1 MKLFKNILKLCAAA
15 LAAVSLFGCDEEEYV
30 KPSALLSESSLTF
43 EAVGAESQSL
53 TIASDDDWFIDVDS
67 DWITV
72 DPLSGTNTVDVTVSV
87 ADNVRNGAMD
97 GPREGI
103 LTIANKRGY
112 SIRTV
117 IYQKGDTYL
126 GVEEYDLTGLA
137 SLEDDTRAKV
147 KESQVVA
154 LASDGFIA
162 ADASAVMYILG
173 NADKVKV
180 GDKVTMNGAAGTTNT
195 LRTFT
200 SDEVTVV
207 STSPVEYPEALDV
220 TGTVTSYQ
228 PSAIEYVKVAGTL
241 INKGIRV
248 GSVTNAVT
256 VYNAG
261 IDVESVNMHKVV
273 AYGYALLYAKT
284 LYFVPTS
291 FDDGGLDE
299 ELSFY
304 PVKYQIRKTPVNF
317 TTASFS
323 STGRIE
329 PVEGLGYIEYVP
341 FDVANTNDSNKYKLD
356 VSDASPRVTGPWPGD
371 YWLFYCYGA
380 VKAGSVMRVTF
391 ESRTSATGHKYWMI
405 EYLDGDTWKPAA
417 EKQQATDIP
426 GGCEFTHAMNADGAT
441 NVQVDVEV
449 KIKKNMDNCQ
459 FRFRCMANWQASG
472 AGALA
477 TRNGGTARLS
487 VTDTESDEFQP
498 KVSMVKEGDGVEIP
512 DTDPVEANIIVSK
525 DLLTFEGTPEAPE
538 KITVTSDYD
547 FTVESS
553 EKWLT
558 LSAAG
563 GSANEKLELTVT
575 CEPSTLSTLR
585 KARITIKSEESKK
598 VINVVQSAAGG
609 ELDPLISISSGN
621 SIDVLGQGEEFTV
634 RIQANVAFETQI
646 SDSWIKEVETPAA
659 KAVVETTVKTFKA
672 EPNLTGVDRV
682 GTIRF
687 FKDNIE
693 SVLTVRQA
701 EFEPKIT
708 VTPVEAGVGVSG
720 LGGTLNYKVV
730 SNVDFTVDNA
740 NSWIKF
746 PVSEGKAG
754 EYVVPVVFDANSSA
768 ESRTGTVLFKNGE
781 YDYVSTFSVNQFA
794 AGVMFFDDFSWLSPM
809 IAEYNAAYPTNP
821 IGNAVTGHPDDFKAA
836 SAANAPNAYTAE
848 PFMTKFPSAL
858 AAAGYEDKNA
868 AGKVIYPQDTYLKLG
883 KTSVHTSLKLPA
895 VASLVSASDATL
907 EFDWCAHV
915 QGTGKIDPVTLT
927 VVIEGNGAFENG
939 TKYSEPLANTQATGQ
954 MFWTHASVKATGIDK
969 DTRFSIVY
977 TDALNKDTAVY
988 NYQVTGAH
996 RWHIDNIKISK

>member
-15 LAAVSLFGCDEEEYV
+15 LAAVSFFGCDEEEYV

-53 TIASDDDWFIDVDS
+53 TIASDDAWFIDVDS

-72 DPLSGTNTVDVTVSV
+72 DPLSGSNTVDVTVSV
-87 ADNVRNGAMD
+87 ADNVKNGAMD
-97 GPREGI
+97 GPREGT
-103 LTIANKRGY
+103 LTIANNRGY

-126 GVEEYDLTGLA
+126 GVEEYDLAGLA
-137 SLEDDTRAKV
+137 SLEDGTRAKV

-162 ADASAVMYILG
+162 ADATTAMYILG
-173 NADKVKV
+173 NADKVKI
-180 GDKVTMNGAAGTTNT
+180 GDKVTMNGVAGTTNT
-195 LRTFT
+195 LKTFT

-207 STSPVEYPEALDV
+207 SSSQVEYPEALDV

-228 PSAIEYVKVAGTL
+228 PTAIEYVKVAGTL
-241 INKGIRV
+241 INSGIRV
-248 GSVTNAVT
+248 GSVINAVT
-256 VYNAG
+256 IYNAG

-284 LYFVPTS
+284 IYFVPTS

-317 TTASFS
+317 TTDSFS
-323 STGRIE
+323 SSGRIE

-405 EYLDGDTWKPAA
+405 EYLDGETWKPAA
-417 EKQQATDIP
+417 ETQQATDVP

-487 VTDTESDEFQP
+487 VTDIESDEFQP

-525 DLLTFEGTPEAPE
+525 DLLTFEGTPDASE
-538 KITVTSDYD
+538 KLTVTSDYD
-547 FTVESS
+547 FTIEPS

-558 LSAAG
+558 LSASG
-563 GSANEKLELTVT
+563 GFANEKLELTVT
-575 CEPSTLSTLR
+575 CEPSTLSMLR
-585 KARITIKSEESKK
+585 KAQIIVKSEESKK

-609 ELDPLISISSGN
+609 ELEPLISIASGN
-621 SIDVLGQGEEFTV
+621 SIDVLGQGEEFTA
-634 RIQANVAFETQI
+634 RIQANVAFETEI
-646 SDSWIKEVETPAA
+646 KDSWIKEIETPAT
-659 KAVVETTVKTFKA
+659 KGVVETTVKTFKA

-701 EFEPKIT
+701 KFEPNIVMTIDKLSALPADAT
-708 VTPVEAGVGVSG
+708 
-720 LGGTLNYKVV
+720 KVAV
-730 SNVDFTVDNA
+730 HIVANVDA
-740 NSWIKF
+740 K
-746 PVSEGKAG
+746 VSSDVITLPTNEIKAG
-754 EYVVPVVFDANSSA
+754 EYDFEVSVPANSGSFRDVKVVFENDAYSYKYTYSILQLGSA
-768 ESRTGTVLFKNGE
+768 MTTV
-781 YDYVSTFSVNQFA
+781 
-794 AGVMFFDDFSWLSPM
+794 FFDDFSWLQ
-809 IAEYNAAYPTNP
+809 EYVDAAGEGKVGDTVGKNDKS
-821 IGNAVTGHPDDFKAA
+821 AV
-836 SAANAPNAYTAE
+836 APNIYGTAE
-848 PFMTKFPSAL
+848 WQTAL
-858 AAAGYEDKNA
+858 LADLTSRGYEDMCPSE
-868 AGKVIYPQDTYLKLG
+868 KVVYLQPQYLKFG
-883 KTSVHTSLKLPA
+883 RTGGHNTSIRIPKLELA
-895 VASLVSASDATL
+895 GSSDIVV
-907 EFDWCAHV
+907 EFDWAAMA
-915 QGTGKIDPVTLT
+915 QATGAIDDTKL
-927 VVIEGNGAFENG
+927 VVVVEGDGQFDNG
-939 TKYSEPLANTQATGQ
+939 TKYSDLLENNQLNDQI
-954 MFWTHASVKATGIDK
+954 FWTHSSVKINGASSNTRLVIVMYRVLKTDSTGNYTGEYDYNVSGAG
-969 DTRFSIVY
+969 RFF
-977 TDALNKDTAVY
+977 L
-988 NYQVTGAH
+988 
-996 RWHIDNIKISK
+996 DNIKISK